1 MTANA
6 SFPKQPAHHGDELW
20 AMPDDLDIGFDA
32 LISRYATHRL
42 RNAEAIIQARPDLAE
57 VIAPPEVTFAAYL
70 ADGSIVL
77 CCPDGLP
84 KTLLAVAEALDRK
97 APIVKFASQ
106 AATPP
111 DLSAKLDELGRKL
124 DTLQQDHGAGEQ
136 IVDRLIAIKSA
147 LLEGLAQVGKN
158 NEPPAAPIPHGLD
171 LAGLASR
178 LEGAINHLALRADAP
193 LEVDLTDIQQTLEE
207 TEVRILSFVRHTS
220 QTSELAPQLEQIEQG
235 IRQIMTAAAEQ
246 PSIASTLQRLEDRI
260 ESIADRTVPKA
271 DIAAQ
276 EQKAAHFL
284 ESIGPVMQRL
294 DAAVDRMST
303 ASTPAADQRLA
314 AIEDQLIAI
323 SNRMEA
329 DRASRPDNEKLTSV
343 LTDLRQEVGHAAAL
357 APIGA
362 ASLQQISAQ
371 IEAMALRP
379 DPVLDMTQQRQSFA
393 RFAEALGQA
402 VRRLEATAQV
412 IEVQSNTTAILAE
425 TKALRE
431 DLQIPLAKL
440 DPVSDAIAT
449 LASQIAGLSHR
460 PDPVLDLTEQQQSFA
475 QFAIAISNAVRKI
488 EDGAAKQQSIAHG
501 LQDIAA
507 QAILGLMASQ
517 KIAAE
522 PLTSAV
528 NGQHASPLDL
538 MQTLRYKIAEDLAI
552 EFQRHG
558 WRPFNVVRDNRF
570 TAASEANE

>member
-6 SFPKQPAHHGDELW
+6 SFPKQPAHDSEELW
-20 AMPDDLDIGFDA
+20 VTPDDFDIGFDA

-42 RNAEAIIQARPDLAE
+42 RNAGAVIQAHPDLAE

-97 APIVKFASQ
+97 APIVKSASQ
-106 AATPP
+106 ASLTP

-124 DTLQQDHGAGEQ
+124 DTLQRSHGAGEQ
-136 IVDRLIAIKSA
+136 IVDRLMAIKSA
-147 LLEGLAQVGKN
+147 LLEGLAQAGKN
-158 NEPPAAPIPHGLD
+158 NEPPAAPILDGLD

-178 LEGAINHLALRADAP
+178 LAGALNYWALRADAL
-193 LEVDLTDIQQTLEE
+193 LEVDLTDILQTLEE
-207 TEVRILSFVRHTS
+207 TEFRILSFVHHTQ

-235 IRQIMTAAAEQ
+235 IRQRMTVAAEQ
-246 PSIASTLQRLEDRI
+246 LAIGSTLQRLEDRI

-284 ESIGPVMQRL
+284 ESIGTVMQHL
-294 DAAVDRMST
+294 DAAVDRVST

-329 DRASRPDNEKLTSV
+329 DRASRPENEKLTSI

-357 APIGA
+357 APNGA
-362 ASLQQISAQ
+362 ASLQQIFAQ
-371 IEAMALRP
+371 LEALALRP
-379 DPVLDMTQQRQSFA
+379 DPVLAMTQQRQSFA
-393 RFAEALGQA
+393 GFAEALGQA
-402 VRRLEATAQV
+402 VRQLEATAQV

-449 LASQIAGLSHR
+449 LALQMAGLSHR
-460 PDPVLDLTEQQQSFA
+460 PDPVLDLTEQQKSFA
-475 QFAIAISNAVRKI
+475 KFATAISNAVRKI
-488 EDGAAKQQSIAHG
+488 EDGAAKQKEIAEG
-501 LQDIAA
+501 LQDFAA
-507 QAILGLMASQ
+507 QALLGLMTSQ

-522 PLTSAV
+522 PLTSAM
-528 NGQHASPLDL
+528 NGQHDTPLDL

-552 EFQRHG
+552 DLQRHG
-558 WRPFNVVRDNRF
+558 WRPFNVVDDSRF
-570 TAASEANE
+570 TAAP